1 MEPITLVV
9 SVLAMFVMM
18 GVQHGGTPG
27 VPRHASLRNPTNH
40 WCKRLRGSSLG
51 DHHGSTTP
59 RHHNS
64 KAHKCYQV
72 FQSKFTINACV

>member
-27 VPRHASLRNPTNH
+27 VPHHVSLRNPSNH

-51 DHHGSTTP
+51 DHHGPTTP